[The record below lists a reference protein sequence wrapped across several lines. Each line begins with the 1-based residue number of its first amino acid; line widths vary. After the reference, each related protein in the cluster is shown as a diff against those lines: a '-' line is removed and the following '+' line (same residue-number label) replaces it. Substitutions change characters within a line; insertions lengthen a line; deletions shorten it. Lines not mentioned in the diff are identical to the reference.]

1 MKRFFPGTMIMTF
14 VCRLA
19 LGQVAEV
26 SDKFEIADVHVSPKS
41 TSGGGPM
48 GMNNQFARTGP
59 VRGGRYE
66 VKTASMVDLIRI
78 AYGYASAL
86 ARNVPPMLL
95 RSDPVS
101 LVGRPR
107 NQFSEGF
114 S

>member
-78 AYGYASAL
+78 AYGYATDKILGGPIGWSWTV
-86 ARNVPPMLL
+86 RC
-95 RSDPVS
+95 DC
-101 LVGRPR
+101 
-107 NQFSEGF
+107 EGIC
-114 S
+114 